1 MLFKILKLFG
11 FDIPAQLEALRAS
24 FELRVEQ
31 ATQNVRQVA
40 EKAAIIAVFAALAAI
55 SAATAFALGLIATYV
70 WTAAAYGVYGA
81 LGVLGAILLTLAIIF
96 AIAASIQSKSLTAN
110 RATASRFPTDMVI
123 PELDVASSASAAG
136 APHVYESVPAAAVV
150 PTARIASASDLVE
163 PLTFMLSKFV
173 SYPRTGHPIIDELI
187 GNLRASAR
195 GTADEGLDRAADVI
209 RHGDRTNLIVVLT
222 GAAVAGWLLSH
233 HSWR

>member
-11 FDIPAQLEALRAS
+11 FDVPVQLEALRAS

-55 SAATAFALGLIATYV
+55 CAAMAFAVGLIAIYV
-70 WTAAAYGVYGA
+70 WTAAAYGVYAGLGVVGA
-81 LGVLGAILLTLAIIF
+81 LLLTLAVIF
-96 AIAASIQSKSLTAN
+96 AIATSIQSKFLTAN
-110 RATASRFPTDMVI
+110 RATASRYPTDTAI

-136 APHVYESVPAAAVV
+136 ATHVYESVPAAPIV

-163 PLTFMLSKFV
+163 PLSSMLSKFV
-173 SYPRTGHPIIDELI
+173 RYPRTGYPIIDELV
-187 GNLRASAR
+187 GNLQVSAR
-195 GTADEGLDRAADVI
+195 GTADEALDRAADVI
-209 RHGDRTNLIVVLT
+209 RLGDRTNLIVVLT
-222 GAAVAGWLLSH
+222 GAAIAGWLLSH
-233 HSWR
+233 HSRR